1 MRYNKPRAQPGS
13 RRVRLDDEP
22 LERQV
27 GREELM
33 LEHRHRKGFEREKQR
48 ASRVFLFLWASSSL
62 TQSLFLSFSPPFLL
76 LLSRFIVDYRRV
88 ANWVQ
93 NSEFILA

>member
-1 MRYNKPRAQPGS
+1 MLGTALHVLQATPLMCAVTVTSRDAVYNKPSAQPGS

-48 ASRVFLFLWASSSL
+48 ASRVFFFL
-62 TQSLFLSFSPPFLL
+62 
-76 LLSRFIVDYRRV
+76 
-88 ANWVQ
+88 
-93 NSEFILA
+93 